1 MNKQSKNI
9 LVINEGNSD
18 NLGDQAINKSLE
30 YIIKDCFSHNYHF
43 EDLSR
48 HKRVNCIYEVSVKDL
63 KSPKLNVPKIY
74 KSIKTLIYRLI
85 WILRNIN
92 RINKAVK
99 LNNYA
104 IIGGGQLLLAN
115 NIFPFKVYV
124 WTFFLKY
131 HNVKYSFFSVGTQ
144 GNFSKYDRY
153 FLKNAL
159 SGAEKIF
166 VRDQLSKD
174 LIKLNFN
181 INSHLTYDV
190 AFMYN
195 KIDKIESCNEI
206 DSILLGPVDIRVF
219 KLYKEP
225 YIESDDYHLLWLE
238 SIKNYDITKIKLFY
252 STNDDKLQCVKFKN
266 FVEKKLN
273 YKLDILENFNIDSF
287 IRNIKKSKLVI
298 SGRMHSLILAKT
310 FNVNYITF
318 EVSDKLIEFNKIYQE
333 LNLTDIQTDL
343 LKKIKTIL

>member
-9 LVINEGNSD
+9 LAINEGNSD

-30 YIIKDCFSHNYHF
+30 YIIKNCFGNKYHF

-48 HKRVNCIYEVSVKDL
+48 HKKVDCIYDVSVNDSNAT
-63 KSPKLNVPKIY
+63 KSNTPKVY
-74 KSIKTLIYRLI
+74 RSIKTLIYRLI
-85 WILRNIN
+85 WIKKNIK

-99 LNNYA
+99 LNSYA
-104 IIGGGQLLLAN
+104 IIGGGQLLLPN
-115 NIFPFKVYV
+115 NIFPFEVYI

-144 GNFSKYDRY
+144 GIFSKYDRF
-153 FLKNAL
+153 FLKKAL
-159 SGAEKIF
+159 SGAENIF

-174 LIKLNFN
+174 LIKIHFN
-181 INSHLTYDV
+181 IDSYLTYDV

-195 KIDKIESCNEI
+195 NIDKTEFCNER

-225 YIESDDYHLLWLE
+225 FIESDDYHLLWLE
-238 SIKNYDITKIKLFY
+238 LIKNYDITKIKLFY
-252 STNDDKLQCVKFKN
+252 SNNEDKMQCVKFKN
-266 FVEKKLN
+266 FIEKELN

-333 LNLTDIQTDL
+333 LNLTEIQTDL
-343 LKKIKTIL
+343 LKKIKNIL